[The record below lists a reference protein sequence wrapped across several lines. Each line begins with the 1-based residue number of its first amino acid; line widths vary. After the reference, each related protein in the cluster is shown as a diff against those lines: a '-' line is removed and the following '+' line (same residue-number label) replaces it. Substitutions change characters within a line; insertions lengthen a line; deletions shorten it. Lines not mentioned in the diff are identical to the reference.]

1 MSSPNEPGYPRAG
14 DGGWRTAP
22 ARAGRGRCGGRRRG
36 ARPAPSSS
44 SPGRIAD
51 PTEVPPWQRGRA
63 AKPANRPADSSA
75 RPDAARRPNSGG
87 SGHSPGVDAR
97 LNRFLSGGAA
107 GAPQQDQDSAGWA
120 DAPEPGTARRVAHG
134 PMRPHDPTTATGG
147 VRPA

>member
-14 DGGWRTAP
+14 DGGANGSGRATRAAAAAAP
-22 ARAGRGRCGGRRRG
+22 RARSGTEHIE
-36 ARPAPSSS
+36 PE
-44 SPGRIAD
+44 RIAD

-120 DAPEPGTARRVAHG
+120 DAPRARTARRAG
-134 PMRPHDPTTATGG
+134 APRRARTARTPATGG